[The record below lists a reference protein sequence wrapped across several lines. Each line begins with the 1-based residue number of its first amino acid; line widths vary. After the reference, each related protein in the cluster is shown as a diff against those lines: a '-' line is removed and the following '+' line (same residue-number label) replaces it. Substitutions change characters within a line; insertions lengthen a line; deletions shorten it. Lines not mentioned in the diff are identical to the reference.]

1 MLEFVQKIT
10 DGNFKAISKAI
21 SLVENEHDEAKE
33 LLKKIYKYTGK
44 AYKVG
49 ITGPPGAGK
58 STLVFQLTKLLRNEG
73 KKVGII
79 AVDPT
84 SPFTGGSLLGDRVRM
99 SELALDDGVFIRSMA
114 TRGSLGGLSK
124 KAIEAGDILDA
135 AGFDYVIFETVGV
148 GQSELDIVKAADT
161 VVVVLVPESGDSIQ
175 AMKAGLMEIAD
186 IFVLNKSDRE
196 GADIAANAIKS
207 VLSFRMRKDEWE
219 VEVIKTIGNAGFGV
233 DTLLNQIKKHRDFL
247 FRTGEFEKRRK
258 EKLKSKIKEI
268 VEERLR
274 ENFWTRDR
282 VKLLDERISSITN
295 SHINPIEI
303 AEELIAH
310 FYQQNSL

>member
-1 MLEFVQKIT
+1 VLEFVQKIT

-58 STLVFQLTKLLRNEG
+58 SPLVFQLTKLLRNEG

-99 SELALDDGVFIRSMA
+99 SELARDDGVFIRSMG